1 MKRMLNLIFRVV
13 KAAWRMIT
21 KRKMEGTNCAESC
34 KKNDLIVNVKAR
46 NIGRFKAGA
55 ELSGKVNIM
64 NVEVNEEIGGDF
76 QDLEIRL
83 HLSSEVCA
91 EAEK

>member
-21 KRKMEGTNCAESC
+21 KRKMEGTNCAESF